1 MAFLSCISNSND
13 INDNSDGNNN
23 NKIRRT
29 LVQEHNKQ
37 FITFPINWLSIIY
50 VAVKLYMVIV
60 QENCLC
66 IYLSFK
72 LRVSLHS
79 STMVAISAQHCRE
92 KRMRT
97 IECVRKF
104 ESAQEHINM

>member
-1 MAFLSCISNSND
+1 MCGENNIVFGTYLILIKMAFLSCND

-23 NKIRRT
+23 NKIRRI

-37 FITFPINWLSIIY
+37 FITFSINWLSIIY

-72 LRVSLHS
+72 L
-79 STMVAISAQHCRE
+79 
-92 KRMRT
+92 
-97 IECVRKF
+97 
-104 ESAQEHINM
+104 